1 VITGKVELLES
12 YLQLQEQL
20 ADKEF
25 NENWVIRVYNATDLN
40 QIIAQLIE
48 GDSFELNTSSWK
60 PGVYIICAYIGDK
73 LYTAKITV
81 K

>member
-1 VITGKVELLES
+1 MITGKVELLES

-25 NENWVIRVYNATDLN
+25 NENWVIRVYNSTNLQQITAMLAKGNECLLN
-40 QIIAQLIE
+40 A
-48 GDSFELNTSSWK
+48 SSWK
-60 PGVYIICAYIGDK
+60 PGVYIIHAYKKDHK
-73 LYTAKITV
+73 YSAKIVV